1 MSLVEKI
8 VNGQIADTSRAEAAE
23 RNKIGD
29 KGVSETSNSS
39 FDKEMFLKLLAAEMQ
54 YQDPMSPTDNSQYVS
69 EMATFSQVE
78 ATTNVSDTVSKMN
91 ANALIGNYVTVN
103 TDDGDITGVV
113 DYVTKRSDGTKLSIN
128 NKEYDIDD
136 VKTVTDSNYYE
147 AGLAANALNAM
158 IAKLPSLENLTK
170 DNAQDVANC
179 KTVYDAMSQYTKGF
193 VPAAS
198 VSKLNSLVQRMNIIN
213 NSSEKADN

>member
-1 MSLVEKI
+1 MSLVEKV

-78 ATTNVSDTVSKMN
+78 ATTNVSNTV
-91 ANALIGNYVTVN
+91 
-103 TDDGDITGVV
+103 DW
-113 DYVTKRSDGTKLSIN
+113 
-128 NKEYDIDD
+128 
-136 VKTVTDSNYYE
+136 
-147 AGLAANALNAM
+147 
-158 IAKLPSLENLTK
+158 
-170 DNAQDVANC
+170 
-179 KTVYDAMSQYTKGF
+179 
-193 VPAAS
+193 
-198 VSKLNSLVQRMNIIN
+198 
-213 NSSEKADN
+213 

>member
-1 MSLVEKI
+1 MSLVEKV

-78 ATTNVSDTVSKMN
+78 ATTNVSDTLSKMN

-170 DNAQDVANC
+170 DNAQDVSNC

>member
-1 MSLVEKI
+1 MSLVEKV

-54 YQDPMSPTDNSQYVS
+54 YQDPMSPTDNSQYV
-69 EMATFSQVE
+69 SQVE

>member
-1 MSLVEKI
+1 MSLVEKV

-78 ATTNVSDTVSKMN
+78 ATTNVSNTVSKMN

-113 DYVTKRSDGTKLSIN
+113 DYVTERSDGTKLSIN

-136 VKTVTDSNYYE
+136 VKTVTDSN
-147 AGLAANALNAM
+147 
-158 IAKLPSLENLTK
+158 
-170 DNAQDVANC
+170 
-179 KTVYDAMSQYTKGF
+179 
-193 VPAAS
+193 
-198 VSKLNSLVQRMNIIN
+198 
-213 NSSEKADN
+213 